1 MQGELR
7 FGEVGKSGKR
17 TLVDTQI
24 LKRQL
29 CVQVG
34 AFLEYPVNDFREML
48 QISAGQIEPVSWK
61 ASSYLKDFFAR
72 MKRMELEMWQEYYVQ
87 TFDLMP
93 RCSLYISVH
102 LFGEE
107 SFKRAELMAGLK
119 SAYERQGALETT
131 ELPDHLAVILKQN
144 ILLNDEEWS
153 EFVAMCILPALPV
166 MISKLEKNGNP
177 YAFVLKTI
185 QELLVEVEK
194 AHV

>member
-17 TLVDTQI
+17 ILVDTQI

-29 CVQVG
+29 CVQIG

-48 QISAGQIEPVSWK
+48 QILAGQIEPISWK

-119 SAYERQGALETT
+119 IAYERQGALETT

-144 ILLNDEEWS
+144 TLLDDEEWS
-153 EFVAMCILPALPV
+153 EFVTMCMLPALPV

>member
-17 TLVDTQI
+17 ILVDTQI

-29 CVQVG
+29 CVQIG

-48 QISAGQIEPVSWK
+48 QILAGQIEPISWK

-119 SAYERQGALETT
+119 IAYERQGALETT

-144 ILLNDEEWS
+144 TLLDDEEWS
-153 EFVAMCILPALPV
+153 EFVTMCILPALPV

>member
-17 TLVDTQI
+17 ILVDTQI

-29 CVQVG
+29 CVQIG

-48 QISAGQIEPVSWK
+48 QILAGQIEPISWK

-93 RCSLYISVH
+93 LMFSLYKRS
-102 LFGEE
+102 
-107 SFKRAELMAGLK
+107 SFRG
-119 SAYERQGALETT
+119 R
-131 ELPDHLAVILKQN
+131 
-144 ILLNDEEWS
+144 
-153 EFVAMCILPALPV
+153 
-166 MISKLEKNGNP
+166 KL
-177 YAFVLKTI
+177 
-185 QELLVEVEK
+185 
-194 AHV
+194 

>member
-29 CVQVG
+29 CVQIG
-34 AFLEYPVNDFREML
+34 AFLEYPVSDFREML
-48 QISAGQIEPVSWK
+48 QISSNQIEPVSWK

-93 RCSLYISVH
+93 QCSLYISVH

-119 SAYERQGALETT
+119 SVYENHGVTTVT
-131 ELPDHLAVILKQN
+131 ELPDPFALVLKHN
-144 ILLNDEEWS
+144 ALFNYEEWS
-153 EFVAMCILPALPV
+153 
-166 MISKLEKNGNP
+166 
-177 YAFVLKTI
+177 
-185 QELLVEVEK
+185 
-194 AHV
+194 